1 MAVYYIWPNNPRLA
15 PWLSHRRSYGIICVS
30 LLSSFSSGYV
40 PHPWP
45 AVWGWR
51 TKCKCVLPLHRSWS
65 LFTPSRADSRHRL
78 VWKVCAFRLVAHCWF
93 DLEEVVRAHW
103 KRIKMRKVLT
113 FTNDS
118 FKHLVPIVS
127 LVILIWV
134 SSTEEH
140 EGCDGYTSL
149 FLENSAWGKA
159 HKYLQTLDTHS
170 LFSLSF
176 WIKCCKKGINIWF
189 AFSLYV

>member
-1 MAVYYIWPNNPRLA
+1 MAKQPQAGTLAFSQEVLWYHLCESFVFLLLRLCA
-15 PWLSHRRSYGIICVS
+15 PPMASCLGVKNK
-30 LLSSFSSGYV
+30 V
-40 PHPWP
+40 Q
-45 AVWGWR
+45 
-51 TKCKCVLPLHRSWS
+51 
-65 LFTPSRADSRHRL
+65 
-78 VWKVCAFRLVAHCWF
+78 VCAAPSPQLESFYTQQSRQPTQVGLKSVCSSFRLVAHCWF